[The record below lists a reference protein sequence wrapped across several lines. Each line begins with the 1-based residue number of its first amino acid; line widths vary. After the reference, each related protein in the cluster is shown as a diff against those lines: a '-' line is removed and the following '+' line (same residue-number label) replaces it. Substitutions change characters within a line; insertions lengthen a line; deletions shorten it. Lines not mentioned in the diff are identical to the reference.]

1 MKVWQFGM
9 MGAALFFA
17 VEIYY
22 LATHVKTT
30 PGLRSISTDELS
42 DATAQLSIKFSR
54 KIAEIL
60 TSS

>member
-1 MKVWQFGM
+1 M